1 MTVRSNLIAILLG
14 IFVLPLSVQART
26 IAVEDPKN
34 SALFDSTEE
43 TADSAKK
50 DLADQ
55 DDQSADA
62 SDTDEDETVEDE
74 VRDLSA
80 ESFDSQSLFGEDGY
94 SLNDPEQFREALA
107 EMERRLEEDP
117 EFKAAAEAFELQM
130 QDPEKRQEMEEMMAK
145 MFEGFGGL
153 ENMGDLGDIDVQ
165 APAA

>member
-1 MTVRSNLIAILLG
+1 
-14 IFVLPLSVQART
+14 
-26 IAVEDPKN
+26 
-34 SALFDSTEE
+34 
-43 TADSAKK
+43 
-50 DLADQ
+50 
-55 DDQSADA
+55 
-62 SDTDEDETVEDE
+62 
-74 VRDLSA
+74 
-80 ESFDSQSLFGEDGY
+80 
-94 SLNDPEQFREALA
+94 LNDPEQFREALA